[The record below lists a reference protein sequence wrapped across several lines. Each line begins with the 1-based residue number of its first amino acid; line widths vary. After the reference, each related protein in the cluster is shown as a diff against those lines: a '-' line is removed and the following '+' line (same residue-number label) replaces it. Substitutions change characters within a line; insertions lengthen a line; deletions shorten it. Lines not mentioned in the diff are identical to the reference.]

1 VLVNRC
7 IRSPTS
13 INRAKSETS
22 AFEQYLLRELAPGC
36 VKSCGIRILL
46 NKFIWA
52 PYCLYCLSSIY
63 RRRLSM
69 SFCRCF
75 SVDFKCRHCAGDV
88 WGMVEERNL
97 QLAPPP
103 GVQALDPLLQ
113 LQQNLAALNQVRILT
128 LSFRPSRTSPLLTR
142 SEF

>member
-1 VLVNRC
+1 MGSLVPLLFVAV
-7 IRSPTS
+7 IQTM
-13 INRAKSETS
+13 
-22 AFEQYLLRELAPGC
+22 FEHEFY
-36 VKSCGIRILL
+36 
-46 NKFIWA
+46 
-52 PYCLYCLSSIY
+52 
-63 RRRLSM
+63 
-69 SFCRCF
+69 RCF
-75 SVDFKCRHCAGDV
+75 SGDYKCRHCAGDV

-128 LSFRPSRTSPLLTR
+128 LSFSFSRTSPLLNR